1 MKYFLEELEAASRT
15 NHFGANLQY
24 DDLSADCAFDAEQD
38 LPAIVEIE
46 NFDPIPLHKLVKC
59 RTESPACVN
68 SDLDKFIETAKR
80 RKLTEE
86 EIATM
91 IVDELLANY
100 VFGCDG
106 NALRVYKPK
115 RGYFKLCPLE
125 STSGTSLTKLIMNK
139 TSYGGSSL
147 KKNVVEKVAKVLIN
161 KDGLAVKLEKQ
172 HADFVNL
179 RDAAFCLQT
188 ETLHEH
194 SPEIRA
200 TYYIDAVY
208 TTEPMSE
215 KSKAFFR
222 HLGASTRG
230 VTALFQIIGLA
241 LTNVRNLQT
250 AGLLVGPPGSGK
262 SVLLQFL
269 QCVMSIGAAKT
280 FEFSSMLKLSE
291 RTNLLGAQLS
301 ICSELSTD
309 IIPAQAVAL
318 FKQITSGE
326 KIQVR
331 QLYKDVVDFK
341 PNCFLLL
348 CGNTL
353 PAIEDESGAFERRL
367 LTVETGP
374 TIPES
379 ERNPHL
385 LKNCSTIGTPL
396 LAKHYGMLL
405 QFIKVRKKLFASRFP
420 SKKLSAI
427 PISQSPTGIMP
438 TSFKMP
444 LQKFLPKIF
453 GPTSTLIV
461 ASPLLLTVSQPD
473 LQSFFLI
480 FAKFA
485 KEISACTLVFVC
497 VNPQLRLKPNPL
509 NPKF

>member
-385 LKNCSTIGTPL
+385 LEELLDDRHAIVSEALRHAAAIYKGTEEIIRIPVSLKKTFGDPNIAITHWYNANVVQDATSEVPAQDLWTHFNLNSGLTLTLNGFSARFAKLFPHLCKIRKRNISLYSGIRLRQSTIEIET
-396 LAKHYGMLL
+396 
-405 QFIKVRKKLFASRFP
+405 
-420 SKKLSAI
+420 
-427 PISQSPTGIMP
+427 
-438 TSFKMP
+438 
-444 LQKFLPKIF
+444 
-453 GPTSTLIV
+453 
-461 ASPLLLTVSQPD
+461 QPVK
-473 LQSFFLI
+473 S
-480 FAKFA
+480 
-485 KEISACTLVFVC
+485 
-497 VNPQLRLKPNPL
+497 
-509 NPKF
+509 